1 MTRRMYAEIP
11 PRVEY
16 ELTDKGRD
24 AIPVLDALR
33 AFGEKWC
40 HPQAPVSTRKHP

>member
-1 MTRRMYAEIP
+1 MTRTMFPEIP

-24 AIPVLDALR
+24 ILPLLSVLR
-33 AFGEKWC
+33 AYGDKWLR
-40 HPQAPVSTRKHP
+40 P